1 MRSHALCRLVVP
13 TSPVAH
19 NPVCTVAVLRRRTLI
34 CRLRDMFEEVREI
47 LDRPRSIPRSL
58 SFHRAL
64 PSHLARSLEKHR
76 DIHVGAR
83 SFVQRMQPLDHD
95 KIRRLDIDLTSA
107 CVRFETPPWHTRRA
121 TSAKLAQIMGETN
134 EV

>member
-1 MRSHALCRLVVP
+1 
-13 TSPVAH
+13 
-19 NPVCTVAVLRRRTLI
+19 
-34 CRLRDMFEEVREI
+34 MFEEVREI

-64 PSHLARSLEKHR
+64 PSHLARSLEKDR
-76 DIHVGAR
+76 PINVYAR
-83 SFVQRMQPLDHD
+83 EVMESVKPFDNHY
-95 KIRRLDIDLTSA
+95 IRRTNVDFTSA